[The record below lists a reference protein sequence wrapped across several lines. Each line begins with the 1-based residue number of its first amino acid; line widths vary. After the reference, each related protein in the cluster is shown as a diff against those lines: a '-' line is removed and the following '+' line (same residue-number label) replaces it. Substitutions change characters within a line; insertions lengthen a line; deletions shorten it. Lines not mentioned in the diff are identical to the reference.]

1 MENVKKKKNC
11 GMMKRVEEV
20 EEAGLVNK
28 HIFWRSAG
36 GNALE
41 GQGYEFMT
49 EYDTIV
55 SMCADCRHS
64 VSEQVGSQPTA
75 CPVRREVRRC
85 LRTRAHGQESR
96 GGGGCERSRR
106 AGSKP

>member
-1 MENVKKKKNC
+1 MSPRMSRLHGVRGGAEWWNRKD
-11 GMMKRVEEV
+11 GVEEV

-49 EYDTIV
+49 AYDTIV
-55 SMCADCRHS
+55 SMGA
-64 VSEQVGSQPTA
+64 
-75 CPVRREVRRC
+75 
-85 LRTRAHGQESR
+85 ESMHVPPYVAFAWS
-96 GGGGCERSRR
+96 SRWC
-106 AGSKP
+106 

>member
-1 MENVKKKKNC
+1 MENEKKTKNC
-11 GMMKRVEEV
+11 VQEWWKRKDGVEEV

-55 SMCADCRHS
+55 SMG
-64 VSEQVGSQPTA
+64 SERIHVPRMSRLNG
-75 CPVRREVRRC
+75 V
-85 LRTRAHGQESR
+85 R
-96 GGGGCERSRR
+96 GGGGREW
-106 AGSKP
+106 GHQ

>member
-1 MENVKKKKNC
+1 
-11 GMMKRVEEV
+11 MMKRKDGVEEV

-49 EYDTIV
+49 AYDTIV
-55 SMCADCRHS
+55 SMG
-64 VSEQVGSQPTA
+64 SESMHVPRLS
-75 CPVRREVRRC
+75 R
-85 LRTRAHGQESR
+85 LHGVR
-96 GGGGCERSRR
+96 GGCGREWGHQ
-106 AGSKP
+106 